1 MSGALRLGVVGA
13 TGTLGRDLIG
23 VLEEAALGL
32 AELRAIAGER
42 SLGED
47 VEFAGE
53 NLSVQSGE
61 FDLAGLDAVILCTP
75 PAVSLELIRHA
86 LRVEVPCIDCSGALL
101 ASSEVPLV
109 MADLGAH
116 DGVSAA
122 PLIASPTGATLV
134 WAPVLSAL
142 QREAGLV
149 RVVGTVLHSASSEG
163 HAGISALSEQTLAL
177 IGQQET
183 IETGPIAGP
192 LAFSSVPHAGADS
205 EEKDGAALSESQLR
219 TSLHRLLGREVAV
232 SSSSVYVPSFAGQG
246 GALFV
251 ETERPVLVGR
261 AATVL
266 AASPGVEVMA
276 ENEDVSTRDA
286 VGCDTIR
293 VARLRVDT
301 SDPGSGSNLMFWL
314 AADPVRLAA
323 INAVKLLRARFSLG

>member
-1 MSGALRLGVVGA
+1 MSGTLRLGVVGA

-32 AELRAIAGER
+32 TELRAIAGDR

-47 VEFAGE
+47 IEYAGE
-53 NLSVQSGE
+53 QLPVQSGE
-61 FDLAGLDAVILCTP
+61 FDFVGLDAVILCTP

-101 ASSEVPLV
+101 ASSDVPLV

-134 WAPVLSAL
+134 WGPVLSAL

-163 HAGISALSEQTLAL
+163 RDGISTLSEQTLAL
-177 IGQQET
+177 IGQQEMP
-183 IETGPIAGP
+183 ETEPIAGP
-192 LAFSSVPHAGADS
+192 LAFSSVPHASADS
-205 EEKDGAALSESQLR
+205 EEKDGTALAESQLR

-232 SSSSVYVPSFAGQG
+232 SSSSVYVPTFAGQG
-246 GALFV
+246 GALIG
-251 ETERPVLVGR
+251 ETERPVLLGR
-261 AATVL
+261 AASLL
-266 AASPGVEVMA
+266 AGAPGIEVM
-276 ENEDVSTRDA
+276 NEDDDVSTRDA
-286 VGCDTIR
+286 VGSDTIR
-293 VARLRVDT
+293 VARLRVDA
-301 SDPGSGSNLMFWL
+301 SPSESGGNLMFWL

-323 INAVKLLRARFSLG
+323 INALKLLCARFSLG

>member
-1 MSGALRLGVVGA
+1 
-13 TGTLGRDLIG
+13 
-23 VLEEAALGL
+23 
-32 AELRAIAGER
+32 
-42 SLGED
+42 
-47 VEFAGE
+47 
-53 NLSVQSGE
+53 
-61 FDLAGLDAVILCTP
+61 
-75 PAVSLELIRHA
+75 
-86 LRVEVPCIDCSGALL
+86 
-101 ASSEVPLV
+101 
-109 MADLGAH
+109 
-116 DGVSAA
+116 
-122 PLIASPTGATLV
+122 
-134 WAPVLSAL
+134 
-142 QREAGLV
+142 
-149 RVVGTVLHSASSEG
+149 VLHSASSEG